1 VEVGAGVSDEVLQG
15 EAEVVTM
22 EAGQEDDQMLLALG
36 RCSAV
41 LEQAKLGF
49 GQCLVAY
56 GTGSGHSSEMT
67 SGASERRTRQPDLGS
82 SVTAQ
87 CGGAR
92 SRGRPQREE

>member
-41 LEQAKLGF
+41 LEWAKLGF
-49 GQCLVAY
+49 G
-56 GTGSGHSSEMT
+56 
-67 SGASERRTRQPDLGS
+67 
-82 SVTAQ
+82 
-87 CGGAR
+87 
-92 SRGRPQREE
+92 